1 MIPAPPHLPI
11 SGVGPPRQEAS
22 IDADFLACSVFTRV
36 EEGGYVDDPRD
47 TGNWTGGAV
56 GAGTLIG
63 SNMGVGAPTLAAW
76 LRSPAIGVATMR
88 GLSLSI
94 YGAIAK
100 AQYWNP
106 MACADMPPGIDLM
119 LFDFGW
125 NRGPGTSIRL
135 LQGALGLHQDSLCG
149 PATVRAALAHPVA
162 GLIQSLADAQTGSYR
177 SLHNFAIYGTGW
189 LARSRR
195 RHAASIDRAV
205 AAGATMP
212 TARLGIG

>member
-1 MIPAPPHLPI
+1 M
-11 SGVGPPRQEAS
+11 
-22 IDADFLACSVFTRV
+22 DADFTACSIFTRV

-56 GAGTLIG
+56 GAGALIG
-63 SNMGVGAPTLAAW
+63 SNMGVGAPALAAW
-76 LRSPAIGVATMR
+76 FKTTAISVAVMR

-100 AQYWNP
+100 AHYWNP

-125 NRGPGTSIRL
+125 NRGPGTSIHL
-135 LQGALGLHQDSLCG
+135 LQGALGLHQDGVCG
-149 PATVRAALAHPVA
+149 PVTVRAAHSRSAMALM
-162 GLIQSLADAQTGSYR
+162 QTLSDEQIGSYR
-177 SLHNFAIYGTGW
+177 ALNNFAIYGSGW

-195 RHAASIDRAV
+195 RHAASIARAL
-205 AAGATMP
+205 AAGPMTRTGRIG
-212 TARLGIG
+212 TA